1 MNSEQKICAKKIL
14 DRIVSFILTTI
25 GICAI
30 LTICIWLI
38 LPYYTEYNYI
48 QTCIEEGHDK
58 NWCKQI
64 WEELEKLD

>member
-25 GICAI
+25 GI
-30 LTICIWLI
+30 WFI

-48 QTCIEEGHDK
+48 QTCVEEGHDK
-58 NWCKQI
+58 NLCQQI